1 MKENKDYY
9 IINEDDYNY
18 DIIYDNYRKSFLNYF
33 LFIFFLILILLY
45 AVEFKLFNADVGHNN
60 HKLIEN
66 IPDINPVRSNG
77 GYISST
83 YRSSNRP
90 NHKGVDIVNRIGTP
104 ILATADGVV
113 IYSKYNWSGY
123 GKLIKIK
130 HFNGYE
136 TRYAHLNRIYVKNGD
151 RVKKGNVIG
160 ELGNTGK
167 STGPHLHYE
176 IRYNNRPKNPLKYF
190 KF

>member
-77 GYISST
+77 GY
-83 YRSSNRP
+83 
-90 NHKGVDIVNRIGTP
+90 
-104 ILATADGVV
+104 
-113 IYSKYNWSGY
+113 
-123 GKLIKIK
+123 
-130 HFNGYE
+130 
-136 TRYAHLNRIYVKNGD
+136 
-151 RVKKGNVIG
+151 
-160 ELGNTGK
+160 
-167 STGPHLHYE
+167 
-176 IRYNNRPKNPLKYF
+176 
-190 KF
+190 